1 MAFVDYYKT
10 LGVSKTASQEEIKKA
25 YRKLARKLHPDVNPN
40 DASAKLKFQQA
51 NEANEVL
58 SDPEKRKKYD
68 AYGENWQHADQIEA
82 QQRAQKQQYG
92 GGGRGGGNPFGSGGD
107 YTYST
112 EGGGDYSD
120 FFEQMFGNNGGGGS
134 PFGGGGSRRQQG
146 AFRGSD
152 MEATLP
158 LSLREASS
166 THKQTFTVGGKQVR
180 ITIPA
185 GVANEQKIKLKGY
198 GNPGAQG
205 GPAGDLFITFQIA
218 DDPQFKRVGNDL
230 YANTQIDL
238 YTAVLGGEATI
249 QTLDGQVK
257 LKVKAGTQPGDKVRL
272 RGKGFP
278 VYKKEDT
285 AGDLYVTY
293 TVKLP
298 ENLTEAQKALF
309 EQLAGRTAQS

>member
-1 MAFVDYYKT
+1 MAFIDYYKT
-10 LGVSKTASQEEIKKA
+10 LGVPKTASQDDIKKA
-25 YRKLARKLHPDVNPN
+25 YRKMARKLHPDLNPD

-58 SDPEKRKKYD
+58 SDPDKRKKYD

-82 QQRAQKQQYG
+82 QQRAQQQQYG
-92 GGGRGGGNPFGSGGD
+92 SGGRGGGNPFGGGG
-107 YTYST
+107 YTYT
-112 EGGGDYSD
+112 NEGDNGDYSD

-134 PFGGGGSRRQQG
+134 PFGGGGGGRRQS

-158 LSLREASS
+158 LTLREASS
-166 THKQTFTVGGKQVR
+166 THKQTFTVGGRQVR

-218 DDPQFKRVGNDL
+218 DDAQFKRVGDNL
-230 YANTQIDL
+230 YTNTQIDL
-238 YTAVLGGEATI
+238 YTAVLGGEALI
-249 QTLDGQVK
+249 QTMDGQVK

-272 RGKGFP
+272 REKGFP
-278 VYKKEDT
+278 IYKKEGK

-298 ENLTEAQKALF
+298 ESLTPEQKALF

>member
-10 LGVSKTASQEEIKKA
+10 LGIPKTASQDEIKKA

-82 QQRAQKQQYG
+82 QQRAQRQQSA
-92 GGGRGGGNPFGSGGD
+92 GGGNPFGGGG
-107 YTYST
+107 YTYNDAGS
-112 EGGGDYSD
+112 GGGDYSD
-120 FFEQMFGNNGGGGS
+120 FFEQMFGGNGGGS
-134 PFGGGGSRRQQG
+134 SFGGGSRRQQG

-152 MEATLP
+152 VEATLP
-158 LSLREASS
+158 LRLREASS

-185 GVANEQKIKLKGY
+185 GVSNDQKIKLKGY

-205 GPAGDLFITFQIA
+205 GPAGDLYITFQIA
-218 DDPQFKRVGNDL
+218 EDPQFKRVGDDL
-230 YANTQIDL
+230 HTNTQIDL
-238 YTAVLGGEATI
+238 YTAVLGGEAMI

-278 VYKKEDT
+278 VYKKEDS

-298 ENLTEAQKALF
+298 EHLTEEQKALF

>member
-1 MAFVDYYKT
+1 MAFVDYYQT
-10 LGVSKTASQEEIKKA
+10 LGVPKTASQDDIKKA

-82 QQRAQKQQYG
+82 QQRARQQQG
-92 GGGRGGGNPFGSGGD
+92 GSRSGGNPFGGGGD
-107 YTYST
+107 YTYSQ

-120 FFEQMFGNNGGGGS
+120 FFEQMFGGSAGGGNPFGRNGG
-134 PFGGGGSRRQQG
+134 RQS

-152 MEATLP
+152 IEANFP
-158 LSLREASS
+158 LTLREAAS

-198 GNPGAQG
+198 GNPGQQG
-205 GPAGDLFITFQIA
+205 GPAGDLYITFQIA
-218 DDPQFKRVGNDL
+218 EDPQFRRVGNDL
-230 YANTQIDL
+230 YTDSSIDL
-238 YTAVLGGEATI
+238 YTAVLGGDAVVE
-249 QTLDGQVK
+249 TLSGQVK

-293 TVKLP
+293 QVRLP
-298 ENLTEAQKALF
+298 ESLTEEQKRLF
-309 EQLAGRTAQS
+309 EQLAGKTTQ

>member
-1 MAFVDYYKT
+1 MAFIDYYKT
-10 LGVSKTASQEEIKKA
+10 LGVPKTASQDDIKKA
-25 YRKLARKLHPDVNPN
+25 YRKMARKLHPDLNPD

-58 SDPEKRKKYD
+58 SDPDKRKKYD

-82 QQRAQKQQYG
+82 QQRAQQQQYG
-92 GGGRGGGNPFGSGGD
+92 GGGRGGGNPFGGGG
-107 YTYST
+107 YTYNN
-112 EGGGDYSD
+112 EGDNGDYSD

-134 PFGGGGSRRQQG
+134 PFGGGGGGRRQS

-180 ITIPA
+180 ITSPA
-185 GVANEQKIKLKGY
+185 GVANEQKIKLAGY

-218 DDPQFKRVGNDL
+218 DDAQFKRVGNDL
-230 YANTQIDL
+230 YTNTQIDL
-238 YTAVLGGEATI
+238 YTAVLGGEALI
-249 QTLDGQVK
+249 QTMDGQVK

-272 RGKGFP
+272 REKGFP
-278 VYKKEDT
+278 IYKKEGK

-293 TVKLP
+293 TVELP
-298 ENLTEAQKALF
+298 QSLTPEEKALF

>member
-1 MAFVDYYKT
+1 MAFIDYYKT
-10 LGVSKTASQEEIKKA
+10 LGVPKTASQDDIKKA
-25 YRKLARKLHPDVNPN
+25 YRKMARKLHPDLNPD

-58 SDPEKRKKYD
+58 SDPDKRKKYD

-82 QQRAQKQQYG
+82 QQRAQQQQYG
-92 GGGRGGGNPFGSGGD
+92 GGGRGGGNPFGGGG
-107 YTYST
+107 YTYNN
-112 EGGGDYSD
+112 EGDNGDYSD

-134 PFGGGGSRRQQG
+134 PFGGGGGGRRQS

-185 GVANEQKIKLKGY
+185 GVANEQKIKLAGY

-218 DDPQFKRVGNDL
+218 DDAQFKRVGNDL
-230 YANTQIDL
+230 YTNTQIDL
-238 YTAVLGGEATI
+238 YTAVLGGEALI
-249 QTLDGQVK
+249 QTMDGQVK

-272 RGKGFP
+272 REKGFP
-278 VYKKEDT
+278 IYKKEGK

-293 TVKLP
+293 TVELP
-298 ENLTEAQKALF
+298 QSLTPEEKALF